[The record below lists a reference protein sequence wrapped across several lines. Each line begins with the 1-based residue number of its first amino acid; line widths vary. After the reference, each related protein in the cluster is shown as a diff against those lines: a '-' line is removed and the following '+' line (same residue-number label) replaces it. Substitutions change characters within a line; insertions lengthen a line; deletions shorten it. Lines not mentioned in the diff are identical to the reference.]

1 MLIALP
7 RLQPTTGTLL
17 VIGAGRTAGSIA
29 PTSIQLHGTGGWIAL
44 GQVSGEVPAAPDQRE
59 LLGLPVAVGSYD
71 GVRVGADQA
80 TLPVV
85 VTAGQVEPILLGLQA
100 GHLVPGAAYAGND
113 QVNLGLGEL
122 SGKFV
127 AMPPF
132 NLVDQQGHTFDS
144 STTSGSD
151 LVIVAFHTTC
161 HQTCPLYTALFFQL
175 QKELPAGVM
184 LVEVTTDPGTDTP
197 AVLKAYRQTIG
208 ASWTFATAS
217 AAALS
222 AFWKPFGVQLANG
235 DSHVST
241 LALVDR
247 HGFVR
252 LVYRGVPDV
261 GNDIAPAL
269 VTQLGAEGLSELAS
283 HGDGW
288 GAPSV
293 LQSLLTITGPEQVA
307 PNGTGRAP
315 SFALA
320 ATDGRRLT
328 LADLAGQP
336 LVINFW
342 ASYCP
347 PCRAE
352 MPLLQ
357 RLVGAASGV
366 RLVLINEGDSSQTAR
381 AFLSSIGIQQAAL
394 LDSNLAVGRAYGVV
408 PLPTTVFVR
417 ADGSIAGR
425 QVGELDDRVLAAWL
439 STLATAAGLVS
450 EVDTCLEQLFLS
462 RLPVGV
468 WGGPIS
474 PARGGDLPICLCPD
488 RARRSGAPLRL
499 RPGVPR
505 LAAL

>member
-1 MLIALP
+1 VLIALP

-17 VIGAGRTAGSIA
+17 VIGAGKTAGSIA
-29 PTSIQLHGTGGWIAL
+29 PTSLELHGKAGWTAL
-44 GQVSGEVPAAPDQRE
+44 GLVSGAVPAAPDQRE
-59 LLGLPVAVGSYD
+59 LLALPVAAGSYD
-71 GVRVGADQA
+71 GVRVGDDQA
-80 TLPVV
+80 SLPVV
-85 VTAGQVEPILLGLQA
+85 VAAGQVEPILLGLEA
-100 GHLVPGAAYAGND
+100 GHLLPGAAYAGND

-127 AMPPF
+127 AMPAF
-132 NLVDQQGHTFDS
+132 SLQDQQGHAFDS
-144 STTSGSD
+144 STTAGSD
-151 LVIVAFHTTC
+151 LVIAAFHTTC

-175 QKELPAGVM
+175 QKHLPPGV
-184 LVEVTTDPGTDTP
+184 LLAEVTTDPGTDTP
-197 AVLKAYRQTIG
+197 SVLDSYGRSIG
-208 ASWTFATAS
+208 ASWTFATAP
-217 AAALS
+217 ADALA
-222 AFWKPFGVQLANG
+222 AFWKPFGVQLASG

-247 HGFVR
+247 HGYVR

-261 GNDIAPAL
+261 GNDIAPPL
-269 VTQLGAEGLSELAS
+269 VNTLGAEGLKELAS

-293 LQSLLTITGPEQVA
+293 LESLLTITGPEQVA
-307 PNGTGRAP
+307 PGGGGRAP
-315 SFALA
+315 GFTLTDTEGRKVALA
-320 ATDGRRLT
+320 DF
-328 LADLAGQP
+328 AGEP

-357 RLVGAASGV
+357 RRVTASSRV
-366 RLVLINEGDSSQTAR
+366 RLVLVNEGDSSQGAR
-381 AFLSSIGIQQAAL
+381 DFLSAVGIQQPAL

-439 STLATAAGLVS
+439 STLT
-450 EVDTCLEQLFLS
+450 TQ
-462 RLPVGV
+462 
-468 WGGPIS
+468 
-474 PARGGDLPICLCPD
+474 
-488 RARRSGAPLRL
+488 
-499 RPGVPR
+499 
-505 LAAL
+505 

>member
-1 MLIALP
+1 MVGAVLIALP

-17 VIGAGRTAGSIA
+17 VIGSGKTAGSIA
-29 PTSIQLHGTGGWIAL
+29 PMSLQMHGRAGWIAL
-44 GQVSGEVPAAPDQRE
+44 GQVSGSVPAAPDQRE
-59 LLGLPVAVGSYD
+59 LLALPVAVGSYD
-71 GVRVGADQA
+71 GVRVGEDQA
-80 TLPVV
+80 TLPLV
-85 VTAGQVEPILLGLQA
+85 VTAGQVEPILLGLEA
-100 GHLVPGAAYAGND
+100 GHLLPGGAYAGND

-127 AMPPF
+127 AMPQF
-132 NLVDQQGHTFDS
+132 SLQDEQGRAFDS
-144 STTSGSD
+144 DATAGSD
-151 LVIVAFHTTC
+151 LVIAAFHTTC

-175 QKELPAGVM
+175 QKHLPPGVM
-184 LVEVTTDPGTDTP
+184 LAEVTTDPGSDTP
-197 AVLKAYRQTIG
+197 SVLDAYRKSIG

-217 AAALS
+217 PDALA
-222 AFWKPFGVQLANG
+222 AFWKPFGVQLATG

-247 HGFVR
+247 HGYVR

-261 GNDIAPAL
+261 GNDIGPAL
-269 VTQLGAEGLSELAS
+269 VTTLGADGLRELAS

-288 GAPSV
+288 GAGSV
-293 LQSLLTITGPEQVA
+293 LESLLTITGPEQVA
-307 PNGTGRAP
+307 TNGGGRAP
-315 SFALA
+315 SFTIMS
-320 ATDGRRLT
+320 TDGSRVA
-328 LADLAGQP
+328 LADLAGRP

-357 RLVGAASGV
+357 RRVTGSSDV
-366 RLVLINEGDSSQTAR
+366 RLVLIDEGDSAQSAR
-381 AFLSSIGIQQAAL
+381 EFLSAAGIQQSAL

-439 STLATAAGLVS
+439 STLT
-450 EVDTCLEQLFLS
+450 TK
-462 RLPVGV
+462 
-468 WGGPIS
+468 
-474 PARGGDLPICLCPD
+474 
-488 RARRSGAPLRL
+488 
-499 RPGVPR
+499 
-505 LAAL
+505 

>member
-1 MLIALP
+1 MVGILLALP
-7 RLQPTTGTLL
+7 SLQPATGTLL
-17 VIGAGRTAGSIA
+17 VVGAGRSAGSI
-29 PTSIQLHGTGGWIAL
+29 PTTSLQLHGSAGWTAL
-44 GQVSGEVPAAPDQRE
+44 GQVSGIVPAAPAQRE
-59 LLGLPVAVGSYD
+59 LLALPVAVGAYD
-71 GVRVGADQA
+71 GVRLGGDQA
-80 TLPVV
+80 ILPVV
-85 VTAGQVEPILLGLQA
+85 VTAGQVEPILLGIDA
-100 GHLVPGAAYAGND
+100 GRLIAGAAYAGND

-127 AMPPF
+127 AMPAF
-132 NLVDQQGHTFDS
+132 NLQDQLGHAFDS
-144 STTSGSD
+144 STTAGKD
-151 LVIVAFHTTC
+151 LVIAAFHTTC

-175 QKELPAGVM
+175 QKHLPPGV
-184 LVEVTTDPGTDTP
+184 LLAEVTTDPATDTP
-197 AVLKAYRQTIG
+197 AVLDGYGRGIG
-208 ASWTFATAS
+208 AGWTFATGS
-217 AAALS
+217 AASLT
-222 AFWKPFGVQLANG
+222 AFWKPFGVALATG

-247 HGFVR
+247 HGYVR

-261 GNDIAPAL
+261 GNDISPSL
-269 VTQLGAEGLSELAS
+269 VTSLGVQGLQELAS

-307 PNGTGRAP
+307 ANGGGRAP
-315 SFALA
+315 GFSLES
-320 ATDGRRLT
+320 TDGRKVG

-357 RLVGAASGV
+357 RSVGALTNV
-366 RLVLINEGDSSQTAR
+366 RLVLVNEGDSGQAAR
-381 AFLSSIGIQQAAL
+381 DFLSSVGIQQAAL
-394 LDSNLAVGRAYGVV
+394 LDSDLGVGRAYGVV

-439 STLATAAGLVS
+439 STLT
-450 EVDTCLEQLFLS
+450 TQ
-462 RLPVGV
+462 
-468 WGGPIS
+468 
-474 PARGGDLPICLCPD
+474 
-488 RARRSGAPLRL
+488 
-499 RPGVPR
+499 
-505 LAAL
+505 